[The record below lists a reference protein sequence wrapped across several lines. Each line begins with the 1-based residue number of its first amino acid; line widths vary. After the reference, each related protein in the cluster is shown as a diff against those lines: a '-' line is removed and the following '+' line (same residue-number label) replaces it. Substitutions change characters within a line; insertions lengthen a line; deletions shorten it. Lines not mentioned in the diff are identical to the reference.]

1 MISGLRSDLLTAIL
15 FLLIPSAFFMT
26 LANASEFDVEALMDM
41 LSSVR
46 KSEASFTE
54 TRHVAMLDSPL
65 VLTGTLSYQRP
76 NRLEKKVNAPHSERL
91 SVEGDKLTFESKGKT
106 KVVALDQEPALRAF
120 VESVRATRSGDQAT
134 LERFYQLD
142 LTGDPG
148 AWTLTLKPNDSAM
161 RRQVKAIV
169 MSGQNER
176 ILEIE
181 VLEAGGD
188 RSIMVIN
195 EQAS

>member
-1 MISGLRSDLLTAIL
+1 MISGLRSDSLKPKVLLLAV
-15 FLLIPSAFFMT
+15 SVFFAA
-26 LANASEFDVEALMDM
+26 LANASEFDVDALMDM

-54 TRHVAMLDSPL
+54 TRHLAMLDSPL
-65 VLTGTLSYQRP
+65 VLTGTLSYSRP
-76 NRLEKKVNAPHSERL
+76 DRLEKKVNAPHSERL
-91 SVEGDKLTFESKGKT
+91 SVEGDKLTFESKGKV
-106 KVVALDQEPALRAF
+106 KVVALDREPVLRAF
-120 VESVRATRSGDQAT
+120 VESIRATRSGDQAA

-148 AWTLTLKPNDSAM
+148 AWTLTLKPNDSSM

-176 ILEIE
+176 IVEIE
-181 VLEAGGD
+181 VLETGGD

-195 EQAS
+195 EKAS